1 MIRLLT
7 AEEFLAAKSG
17 LPEAGRWHELVA
29 GEILDLE
36 PPPTVHSTV
45 VLNFSKSLAEYLES
59 TREGYAYFELG
70 LLVSRAPDTIR
81 FPAISY
87 FTGDGRFA
95 ESDKQVTDTVPSL
108 VLDIVSTPARRQGVS
123 ARIDEYLAWGV
134 EQVWI
139 VDPKSEEAAIHTGVR
154 ECCLVAKDD
163 RLHGELVE
171 SGESLSGFSVRLAE
185 LFREPDWWRR

>member
-1 MIRLLT
+1 M
-7 AEEFLAAKSG
+7 KSE

-29 GEILDLE
+29 GQILDLE
-36 PPPTVHSTV
+36 PPPLVHSTV

-59 TREGYAYFELG
+59 TREGYACFEIG
-70 LLVSRAPDTIR
+70 LLVARAPDTIR

-87 FTGDGRFA
+87 FTGDDRFA
-95 ESDKQVTDTVPSL
+95 ESDKHVTGAVPAI
-108 VLDIVSTPARRQGVS
+108 VFDIVSTPARREGVS

-139 VDPKSEEAAIHTGVR
+139 VDPKSEEATICFGASERH
-154 ECCLVAKDD
+154 LVAKGD

-171 SGESLSGFSVRLAE
+171 SGESLAGFSACLAD